1 MEEGTWLCLLRHSA
15 SRSYGCP
22 SHHFTGGACPQE
34 HPILLDQQRRLATY
48 DAFVDTA
55 TVSVAEASA
64 VKRPI
69 ALLVADVDHYRH
81 LADDYGEEY
90 ADRVL
95 RTIFDL
101 ARANLREGE
110 LVAHPGGDELVALL
124 RASTSAARDVAER
137 LCAAVRGHLFPDTDR
152 GPAPRVT
159 ISIGVASAPDHGLS
173 YQVLHAAADA
183 ARVRLKT
190 QGRDGVAV
198 APLPGH
204 EVPRRRLDIDR
215 FAGRAEEFRSLVR
228 YLDEAVAGSP
238 RAVAIL
244 GEAGAGTAT
253 LARRLEA
260 EVRLRGGSLVVGRS
274 REQRVREPYGVWASL
289 IVALHRLPGAPAGPW
304 LELHHLVRALGS
316 DAPMTASRWGS
327 KYRLLDELGQYIR
340 LVAQK
345 RPLVLL
351 LDEMQWADIASW
363 DVLDHICQGLD
374 HERLLIV
381 LTFRTEAAYAEAA
394 ERRHALTRS
403 AAYREISLPRL
414 TRDEAKRWL
423 EGAMHGQE
431 VGRELL
437 AFIYRH
443 AEGNPLF
450 IAQLLHTLVEEGA
463 LWQSEGRWQWTPVSE
478 LRLPIGL
485 PALIARRLGRL
496 SSSTQAVLSIAA
508 VIGDDFDVG
517 VVVAAGAGS
526 EAAVQLALSE
536 GLTAGILRPSYE
548 RGGRGY
554 TFAHAHMVEALVQ
567 SLPHDRL
574 RHTHQRV
581 AEALERRDKTRDS
594 EIALHYDAAGGAAPA
609 YLHALV
615 AAERAERVYAYAAAN
630 GFLNVAG
637 RNASTPGELAEVRVR
652 LATLAEA
659 TGRFDEAEELC
670 DLAIEWFVGKGDAR
684 RALTLRRMRERARKE
699 LARPAKLTLESL
711 LQLDEE
717 ARSLGFVSEGIEIL
731 MMLSQ
736 TYARLGDEAEAE
748 RTANEC
754 VETAQGHGDPM
765 LLAQALNRLAATLQ
779 QNEPAKAEQIYRQAL
794 SIAEQ
799 IGDAR
804 GQARCHN
811 NLGNIAARRNDWQE
825 ARTSYGTA
833 ISLARAAGMPDL
845 WGIAALNLGVGC
857 YRTGDYDRARDLLG
871 EALALVAAVKNSEI
885 QLYALY
891 NMANVEWENR
901 AWEAGAELYEAT
913 ASLAQRIGADD
924 VEIGAVAAAG
934 LCSVEGGKLDKARE
948 AYAEIEERVHRRSDW
963 FQGREFAEALAV
975 VLLVADGQTD
985 EALTR
990 YENAMAFAASSDL
1003 YTAAW
1008 LTANCGRTLLILAP
1022 ERMRTWIE
1030 RFRSPVEEFGYAGI
1044 AKRINELLT
1053 A

>member
-1 MEEGTWLCLLRHSA
+1 LRHSA
-15 SRSYGCP
+15 PRSYGCP
-22 SHHFTGGACPQE
+22 SHQIAGGSCPQE
-34 HPILLDQQRRLATY
+34 HPILLDQQRRLASY

-81 LADDYGEEY
+81 LADDYGEAY
-90 ADRVL
+90 AERVL

-137 LCAAVRGHLFPDTDR
+137 LCAAVRGHLFPETDR

-173 YQVLHAAADA
+173 YQVLHAAADG

-190 QGRDGVAV
+190 KGRDGVAV

-204 EVPRRRLDIDR
+204 EVPRRALDIDR
-215 FAGRAEEFRSLVR
+215 FAGRVEEFRTLVR
-228 YLDEAVAGSP
+228 HLDEAVAGSP

-253 LARRLEA
+253 LVRRLEP

-289 IVALHRLPGAPAGPW
+289 IAALHRLPAAPSGPW
-304 LELHHLVRALGS
+304 RELHHLVRAVGT
-316 DAPMTASRWGS
+316 DASTTTTPWGS
-327 KYRLLDELGQYIR
+327 KYRLLDEVGQYIR
-340 LVAQK
+340 VVAQK

-351 LDEMQWADIASW
+351 LDEMQWADTAAW
-363 DVLDHICQGLD
+363 DVLEHLCQQLVD
-374 HERLLIV
+374 ERLLIA

-394 ERRHALTRS
+394 ERRQALTRS
-403 AAYREISLPRL
+403 AVYREVALSRL

-437 AFIYRH
+437 AFLYRH
-443 AEGNPLF
+443 TEGNPFF
-450 IAQLLHTLVEEGA
+450 IAQLLRTLVEEGA
-463 LWQSEGRWQWTPVSE
+463 LWHAEGRWQWTPVSE

-508 VIGDDFDVG
+508 VIGGEFDVG
-517 VVVAAGAGS
+517 LAVAAGAGS

-536 GLTAGILRPSYE
+536 GLAAGVLKPSYE

-554 TFAHAHMVEALVQ
+554 AFSHAHIVDALVQ
-567 SLPHDRL
+567 SLAQDRL
-574 RHTHQRV
+574 RQTHQRV
-581 AEALERRDKTRDS
+581 AEALELRDKTRIA
-594 EIALHYDAAGGAAPA
+594 EIALHYDAAGSAAPA
-609 YLHALV
+609 YLYALI
-615 AAERAERVYAYAAAN
+615 AAEHAERVYAYAATS

-637 RNASTPGELAEVRVR
+637 RNASTPAELAEVRLR
-652 LATLAEA
+652 LATLAEV

-670 DLAIEWFVGKGDAR
+670 DLAIEWFVGKGDVK

-699 LARPAKLTLESL
+699 LGRPPHLSLETL
-711 LQLDEE
+711 LQLEQE
-717 ARSLGFVSEGIEIL
+717 ARSLGFVSERIEIM

-736 TYARLGDEAEAE
+736 TYGRLGDLEEAK
-748 RTANEC
+748 RTAKEC
-754 VETAQGHGDPM
+754 VETAERHGDLM
-765 LLAQALNRLAATLQ
+765 LLTQALTRLAVTLQ
-779 QNEPAKAEQIYRQAL
+779 IDDPDRAGEIYFRTLEIGQ
-794 SIAEQ
+794 Q
-799 IGDAR
+799 TGDAAV
-804 GQARCHN
+804 QARSHN
-811 NLGNIAARRNDWQE
+811 NLGNIAIRRNDWQK
-825 ARTSYGTA
+825 ARTSFRNA
-833 ISLARAAGMPDL
+833 IALARGAGIPDI
-845 WGIAALNLGVGC
+845 WGVAALNLGVTHH
-857 YRTGDYDRARDLLG
+857 RTGEYDRARELLG

-891 NMANVEWENR
+891 NLAHIEWENDR
-901 AWEAGAELYEAT
+901 WESAAELYEAT
-913 ASLAQRIGADD
+913 ASLAQRIGASD
-924 VEIGAVAAAG
+924 VQIGAIAAVG
-934 LCSVEGGKLDKARE
+934 LCHLEGNNVEKARE
-948 AYAEIEERVHRRSDW
+948 ASEQIQELLKKRSDW
-963 FQGREFAEALAV
+963 FQGREFAVALSVA
-975 VLLVADGQTD
+975 LLVADGESADAIDQ
-985 EALTR
+985 
-990 YENAMAFAASSDL
+990 YEKAASFAESSDL

-1008 LTANCGRTLLILAP
+1008 LTAICGQTLLPHAP
-1022 ERMRTWIE
+1022 KQMRTWIE
-1030 RFRSPVEEFGYAGI
+1030 RFRSHVEEFGYAGI
-1044 AKRINELLT
+1044 AKRFNELV
-1053 A
+1053 AG

>member
-1 MEEGTWLCLLRHSA
+1 VAPAR
-15 SRSYGCP
+15 RSI
-22 SHHFTGGACPQE
+22 
-34 HPILLDQQRRLATY
+34 PILLDQQRRLATY

-81 LADDYGEEY
+81 LADDYGEAY
-90 ADRVL
+90 ADKVL

-137 LCAAVRGHLFPDTDR
+137 LCAAVRGHLFPETDR

-215 FAGRAEEFRSLVR
+215 FAGRADEFRSLVR

-253 LARRLEA
+253 LVRRLEP

-274 REQRVREPYGVWASL
+274 REQRVREPYGVWTSL
-289 IVALHRLPGAPAGPW
+289 IAALHRLPGAPSGPW
-304 LELHHLVRALGS
+304 RELHHLVRAVGT
-316 DAPMTASRWGS
+316 DASTTSTPWGS
-327 KYRLLDELGQYIR
+327 KYRLLDEVTQYIR

-351 LDEMQWADIASW
+351 LDEMQWADTASW
-363 DVLDHICQGLD
+363 DVLEHLCQQLGD
-374 HERLLIV
+374 ERLLIG
-381 LTFRTEAAYAEAA
+381 LTFRTEPAYAEAA
-394 ERRHALTRS
+394 ERRQALTRS
-403 AAYREISLPRL
+403 ATYREIVLPRL

-437 AFIYRH
+437 AFLYRH
-443 AEGNPLF
+443 TEGNPFF
-450 IAQLLHTLVEEGA
+450 IAQLLRTLVEEGA
-463 LWQSEGRWQWTPVSE
+463 LWHAEGRWQWTPVSE
-478 LRLPIGL
+478 LRIPIGL

-508 VIGDDFDVG
+508 VIGGEFDVG
-517 VVVAAGAGS
+517 LAVAAGAGS

-536 GLTAGILRPSYE
+536 GLAAGVLKPSYE

-554 TFAHAHMVEALVQ
+554 AFTHAHIVDALVQ
-567 SLPHDRL
+567 SLPQDRL
-574 RHTHQRV
+574 RQTHERV
-581 AEALERRDKTRDS
+581 AEALELRDKTRVS
-594 EIALHYDAAGGAAPA
+594 EIALHYDAAGNGAPA
-609 YLHALV
+609 YLYALI
-615 AAERAERVYAYAAAN
+615 AAEHAERVYAYAATS

-637 RNASTPGELAEVRVR
+637 RNASTPAELAEVRLR
-652 LATLAEA
+652 LATLAEV

-670 DLAIEWFVGKGDAR
+670 DLAIEWFVGKGDAK
-684 RALTLRRMRERARKE
+684 RALMLRRMRERARKE
-699 LARPAKLTLESL
+699 LGRPPNLSLESL
-711 LQLDEE
+711 LQLEQE
-717 ARSLGFVSEGIEIL
+717 ARSLGYVSERIEIM

-736 TYARLGDEAEAE
+736 TYGRLGDLVAAE
-748 RTANEC
+748 RTAKEC
-754 VETAQGHGDPM
+754 VEAAERHGDLM
-765 LLAQALNRLAATLQ
+765 LLTQALTRLAVTLEIDDPDRAEEIYLRTLDIGQ
-779 QNEPAKAEQIYRQAL
+779 QT
-794 SIAEQ
+794 
-799 IGDAR
+799 GDAAV
-804 GQARCHN
+804 QARSHN
-811 NLGNIAARRNDWQE
+811 NLGNIAIRRNDWKK
-825 ARTSYGTA
+825 ARTSYRNA
-833 ISLARAAGMPDL
+833 IALARGAGIPDF
-845 WGIAALNLGVGC
+845 WGIAALNLGVTHH
-857 YRTGDYDRARDLLG
+857 RTGEYDRARELLG

-891 NMANVEWENR
+891 NLAHVEWENDR
-901 AWEAGAELYEAT
+901 WESGAELYEAT
-913 ASLAQRIGADD
+913 ASLAQRIGASD
-924 VEIGAVAAAG
+924 VQIGAIAAVG
-934 LCSVEGGKLDKARE
+934 LCNIEGNNVEKARE
-948 AYAEIEERVHRRSDW
+948 ASEEIQELLTRRSDW
-963 FQGREFAEALAV
+963 FQGREFAVALRV
-975 VLLVADGQTD
+975 SLLVADGD
-985 EALTR
+985 SAEAIDQ
-990 YENAMAFAASSDL
+990 YEKAASFAESFDL

-1008 LTANCGRTLLILAP
+1008 LTAICGRTLLPHAP
-1022 ERMRTWIE
+1022 EQMRTWIE
-1030 RFRSPVEEFGYAGI
+1030 RFRSQVDQFGYAGI
-1044 AKRINELLT
+1044 AKRFNELV
-1053 A
+1053 AG

>member
-1 MEEGTWLCLLRHSA
+1 MAPAR
-15 SRSYGCP
+15 RSI
-22 SHHFTGGACPQE
+22 
-34 HPILLDQQRRLATY
+34 PILLDQQRRLATY

-90 ADRVL
+90 AERVL
-95 RTIFDL
+95 RTIFEL

-137 LCAAVRGHLFPDTDR
+137 LCAAVRGHLFPESDR

-204 EVPRRRLDIDR
+204 EVPRRPLDIDR
-215 FAGRAEEFRSLVR
+215 FAGRVEEFRTLVR

-253 LARRLEA
+253 LVRRLEP

-274 REQRVREPYGVWASL
+274 REQRVREPYGVWTSL
-289 IVALHRLPGAPAGPW
+289 IAALHRLPAAPSGPW
-304 LELHHLVRALGS
+304 RELHHLVRALGT
-316 DAPMTASRWGS
+316 DAPATSTPWGS
-327 KYRLLDELGQYIR
+327 KYRLLDELAHYIR

-345 RPLVLL
+345 RPLLLL
-351 LDEMQWADIASW
+351 LDEMQWADTASW
-363 DVLDHICQGLD
+363 DVLEHLCQQLGD
-374 HERLLIV
+374 ERVLIA
-381 LTFRTEAAYAEAA
+381 LTFRTEPAYAEAA
-394 ERRHALTRS
+394 ERRQALTRS
-403 AAYREISLPRL
+403 AVYREVVLPRL

-437 AFIYRH
+437 AFLYRH
-443 AEGNPLF
+443 TEGNPFF
-450 IAQLLHTLVEEGA
+450 IAQLLRTLVEEGA
-463 LWQSEGRWQWTPVSE
+463 LWHAEGRWQWTPVSE

-496 SSSTQAVLSIAA
+496 SSSTQAVLGIAA
-508 VIGDDFDVG
+508 VIGGEFDVG
-517 VVVAAGAGS
+517 LAVAAGAGS

-536 GLTAGILRPSYE
+536 GLAAGVLKPSYE

-554 TFAHAHMVEALVQ
+554 AFTHAHIVDSLVQ
-567 SLPHDRL
+567 SLPQDRL
-574 RHTHQRV
+574 RQTHERV
-581 AEALERRDKTRDS
+581 AEALELRDKTRVS
-594 EIALHYDAAGGAAPA
+594 EIAQHYDAAGSAEPA
-609 YLHALV
+609 YLYALI
-615 AAERAERVYAYAAAN
+615 AAEHAGAVYAYAAAN
-630 GFLNVAG
+630 GFLNMAG
-637 RNASTPGELAEVRVR
+637 RNASTPAELAEVRLR
-652 LATLAEA
+652 LATLAEVV
-659 TGRFDEAEELC
+659 GRFDEAEELC

-699 LARPAKLTLESL
+699 LGRPATQSLESL

-717 ARSLGFVSEGIEIL
+717 ARSLGFMSERIEIL

-736 TYARLGDEAEAE
+736 TYGRLGNPAAAEQAATECVATAE
-748 RTANEC
+748 R
-754 VETAQGHGDPM
+754 HGDLM
-765 LLAQALNRLAATLQ
+765 LLTQALNRLAITLHGDP
-779 QNEPAKAEQIYRQAL
+779 ERAEQIYLRTL
-794 SIAEQ
+794 E
-799 IGDAR
+799 IGQQTGDTAV
-804 GQARCHN
+804 QARSHN
-811 NLGNIAARRNDWQE
+811 NLGNQAIRRNDWKK
-825 ARTSYGTA
+825 ARDSYRIA
-833 ISLARAAGMPDL
+833 IALARGAGIPDV
-845 WGIAALNLGVGC
+845 WGIAALNLGVSHLHSGE
-857 YRTGDYDRARDLLG
+857 YDRARELLG

-891 NMANVEWENR
+891 NLAAIEWENDR
-901 AWEAGAELYEAT
+901 WDAAAELYEAS
-913 ASLAQRIGADD
+913 ASLAARIGASD
-924 VEIGAVAAAG
+924 VEIGSIGAVG
-934 LCSVEGGKLDKARE
+934 LCNVEAKQIDKARQ
-948 AYAEIEERVHRRSDW
+948 ASDEIQELLSRRSDW
-963 FQGREFAEALAV
+963 FQGREFAVALNVA
-975 VLLVADGQTD
+975 LLVEDGKGEDAIEQ
-985 EALTR
+985 
-990 YENAMAFAASSDL
+990 YEKAVSFAESSDL

-1008 LTANCGRTLLILAP
+1008 LTANCGRTLLSLAP
-1022 ERMRTWIE
+1022 ERLRGWIE
-1030 RFRSPVEEFGYAGI
+1030 RFRSPAEEFGYAGI
-1044 AKRINELLT
+1044 SKRFNELING
-1053 A
+1053 

>member
-1 MEEGTWLCLLRHSA
+1 MVV
-15 SRSYGCP
+15 P
-22 SHHFTGGACPQE
+22 ACRE

-81 LADDYGEEY
+81 LADDYGEAY
-90 ADRVL
+90 AERVL

-137 LCAAVRGHLFPDTDR
+137 LCAAVRGHLFPETDR

-204 EVPRRRLDIDR
+204 EVPRRLLDIDR
-215 FAGRAEEFRSLVR
+215 FAGRAEEFRTLVR

-253 LARRLEA
+253 LVRRLEP
-260 EVRLRGGSLVVGRS
+260 EVRLRGGSLIVGRS
-274 REQRVREPYGVWASL
+274 REQRVREPYGVWTSL
-289 IVALHRLPGAPAGPW
+289 LAALHRLPGAPTGPW
-304 LELHHLVRALGS
+304 RELHHLVRALGT
-316 DAPMTASRWGS
+316 DAATASTPWGS
-327 KYRLLDELGQYIR
+327 KYRLLDEVGSYIR

-351 LDEMQWADIASW
+351 LDEMQWADTASW
-363 DVLDHICQGLD
+363 DVLEHLCQQLGD
-374 HERLLIV
+374 ERLLIA
-381 LTFRTEAAYAEAA
+381 LTFRTEPAYAEAA
-394 ERRHALTRS
+394 ERRQALTRN
-403 AAYREISLPRL
+403 AVYREIALPRL

-437 AFIYRH
+437 AFLYRH
-443 AEGNPLF
+443 TEGNPLF
-450 IAQLLHTLVEEGA
+450 IAQLLRTLVEEGA
-463 LWQSEGRWQWTPVSE
+463 LWHAEGRWQWTPVSE

-485 PALIARRLGRL
+485 AALIARRLGRL
-496 SSSTQAVLSIAA
+496 SSSTQAVLGIAA
-508 VIGDDFDVG
+508 VIGGEFDVG
-517 VVVAAGAGS
+517 LAVAAGAGS

-536 GLTAGILRPSYE
+536 GLAAGVLKPSYE

-554 TFAHAHMVEALVQ
+554 AFTHGHIVDALVL
-567 SLPHDRL
+567 SLPQDRL
-574 RHTHQRV
+574 RQTHERV
-581 AEALERRDKTRDS
+581 AEALELRDKTRVS
-594 EIALHYDAAGGAAPA
+594 EIALHYDAAGTAAPA
-609 YLHALV
+609 YLYALI
-615 AAERAERVYAYAAAN
+615 AAEHGERVYAYAATS

-637 RNASTPGELAEVRVR
+637 RNASTPAELAEVRLR
-652 LATLAEA
+652 LATLAEV

-670 DLAIEWFVGKGDAR
+670 DLAIEWFVGKGDAK

-699 LARPAKLTLESL
+699 LGRPPNLSLESL
-711 LQLDEE
+711 LKLEQE
-717 ARSLGFVSEGIEIL
+717 ARSLGFVSERIEIM

-736 TYARLGDEAEAE
+736 TYGRLGDLVAAE
-748 RTANEC
+748 RTAKEC
-754 VETAQGHGDPM
+754 VETAERHGDLM
-765 LLAQALNRLAATLQ
+765 LLTQALTRLAVTLEIDDPDHAEEIYLRTLEIGQ
-779 QNEPAKAEQIYRQAL
+779 QT
-794 SIAEQ
+794 
-799 IGDAR
+799 GDAAV
-804 GQARCHN
+804 QARSHN
-811 NLGNIAARRNDWQE
+811 NLGNIAIRRNDWQR
-825 ARTSYGTA
+825 ARTSYRNA
-833 ISLARAAGMPDL
+833 IALARGAGIPDI
-845 WGIAALNLGVGC
+845 WGVAALNLGVTHH
-857 YRTGDYDRARDLLG
+857 RTGEYDRARELLG

-891 NMANVEWENR
+891 NLAHIEWENDR
-901 AWEAGAELYEAT
+901 WESGAELYEAT
-913 ASLAQRIGADD
+913 ASLAQRIGASD
-924 VEIGAVAAAG
+924 VQIGAIAAVG
-934 LCSVEGGKLDKARE
+934 LCNIEGNNLEKAR
-948 AYAEIEERVHRRSDW
+948 AASEELQELLTRRSDW
-963 FQGREFAEALAV
+963 FQGREFAVALRVA
-975 VLLVADGQTD
+975 LLVADGESA
-985 EALTR
+985 EAIDQ
-990 YENAMAFAASSDL
+990 YEKAATFAESSDL

-1008 LTANCGRTLLILAP
+1008 LTAICGRTLLPHAS
-1022 ERMRTWIE
+1022 EQMRTWIE
-1030 RFRSPVEEFGYAGI
+1030 RFRSPVDEFGYAGI
-1044 AKRINELLT
+1044 AKRFNELVT
-1053 A
+1053 E